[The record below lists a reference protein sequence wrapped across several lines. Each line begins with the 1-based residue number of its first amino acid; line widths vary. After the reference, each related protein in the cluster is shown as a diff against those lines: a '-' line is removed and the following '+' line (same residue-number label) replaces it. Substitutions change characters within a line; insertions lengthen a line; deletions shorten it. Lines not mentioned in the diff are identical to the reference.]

1 MSKKRKLNR
10 KIKLIW
16 DFRGPEALEIAKHH
30 CIHLK
35 EFSEKENLTH
45 HEINTDP
52 ISEMYC
58 IAYITVDESELIIFR
73 DALKPHR
80 GEVAK

>member
-1 MSKKRKLNR
+1 MNR

-35 EFSEKENLTH
+35 EFSEKENLTF
-45 HEINTDP
+45 HEISIQE
-52 ISEMYC
+52 ISELYC
-58 IAYITVDESELIIFR
+58 IAFIIVNETDMLTFR